1 MKFRYSAR
9 TKTGELQV
17 GNVEAVD
24 KDTATSVLISHD
36 LFVLSIDKYS
46 DPKWYNEFF
55 LFWKSVKSKDL
66 AIFTRQFSAMLGAKI
81 SLTDSLNSLYYQT
94 QNTVLKEALYE
105 ISQDITSGLSLS
117 QALQK
122 HGNIFFDFYVN
133 LVQSAEVTGR
143 LEEVMEYLA
152 NYLEKELLLSSKV
165 KTAMIYPVF
174 VVTLALIVGAVLVGL
189 VFPQIKPIFTEANF
203 ELPLITRIFLSLG
216 DFINEWWGGIIIF
229 SIVLLIIIL
238 DYFRSK
244 EGKAILNQIV
254 LSVPG
259 LGRLFKKLYI
269 ARFSEVSSVL
279 IKGGIPITQSLEIA
293 GHTIGSE
300 LYEEV
305 IHEIV
310 ERLRR
315 GEPLSQAFQ
324 LYGKYFP
331 TIVTQMISVGEQTG
345 KLDEMFQKINSF
357 YSREVDNLVSNVS
370 ELIQPVIMVFLGL
383 MVAFMFA
390 ALLLPIYNLIQ
401 VIR

>member
-105 ISQDITSGLSLS
+105 IAQDITSGLSLS

-174 VVTLALIVGAVLVGL
+174 VITLSLIVGAVLVGL

-203 ELPLITRIFLSLG
+203 ELPLITRIFLNLG
-216 DFINEWWGGIIIF
+216 DFINEWWAGIIIF
-229 SIVLLIIIL
+229 SIVFLIIIL

-259 LGRLFKKLYI
+259 LGGLFKKLYI

-345 KLDEMFQKINSF
+345 KLEEMFQKINSF

-383 MVAFMFA
+383 MVGFMFA

>member
-36 LFVLSIDKYS
+36 LFILSIDKYS
-46 DPKWYNEFF
+46 EPKWYNEIF
-55 LFWKSVKSKDL
+55 LFWKRVKSKDL
-66 AIFTRQFSAMLGAKI
+66 AIFTRQFAAMLGAKI

-94 QNTVLKEALYE
+94 TNSVLKEALYE
-105 ISQDITSGLSLS
+105 ISQDISSGLSFS
-117 QALQK
+117 QSLQK

-165 KTAMIYPVF
+165 RTAMIYPVF
-174 VVTLALIVGAVLVGL
+174 VISLSLIVGGVLVGL

-216 DFINEWWGGIIIF
+216 DFINEWWAGIIVFIIIF
-229 SIVLLIIIL
+229 LIIVL
-238 DYFRSK
+238 DYFRSR

-254 LSVPG
+254 LAIPG
-259 LGRLFKKLYI
+259 LGNLFRKLYI
-269 ARFSEVSSVL
+269 ARFSEVASVL

-293 GHTIGSE
+293 GHTVGSE

-315 GEPLSQAFQ
+315 GEQLSQAFQ
-324 LYGKYFP
+324 LYAKYFP
-331 TIVTQMISVGEQTG
+331 PIVTQMISVGEQTG
-345 KLDEMFQKINSF
+345 KLEEMFQKVNSF
-357 YSREVDNLVSNVS
+357 YSREVDNLVSNIS

-383 MVAFMFA
+383 MVGFMFA